1 MTKEEMTNNANGELC
16 NYHNQKPS
24 IYFNLK
30 QHYTNHDKNIP
41 KTISEVDD
49 KVKLCSSILSLSSTM
64 FLINHHFIKKNS
76 NDKWLALLVRE
87 RDRRPYDK
95 LILCIFSTVKNIHLN

>member
-30 QHYTNHDKNIP
+30 QHYTNHDKNIQ

-64 FLINHHFIKKNS
+64 FLINHHFIKKTQMING
-76 NDKWLALLVRE
+76 WLSWSENV
-87 RDRRPYDK
+87 
-95 LILCIFSTVKNIHLN
+95 IGVHMIN

>member
-64 FLINHHFIKKNS
+64 FLINHHFIKKTQMING
-76 NDKWLALLVRE
+76 WLSWSENV
-87 RDRRPYDK
+87 
-95 LILCIFSTVKNIHLN
+95 IGVHMIN